1 MKTKEMTLEQ
11 IVEELDKNEKEIIDA
26 RNGIDTVKKKL
37 TKAERRRKTLFDR
50 AKALRVNGLP
60 LAVEGYYDSLNGAF
74 GCPYKDEG
82 DKSEDSYEDEE
93 NTFEVDLEHPFSVE
107 LDELL
112 PEGLVGKYLRL
123 TVEEVPVEERKR
135 CEKCSRRFEC
145 LTKRK

>member
-1 MKTKEMTLEQ
+1 MTLEQ

-26 RNGIDTVKKKL
+26 KNGIDTVKKKL

-82 DKSEDSYEDEE
+82 NKSEDYEDEE
-93 NTFEVDLEHPFSVE
+93 NTFEVDLDHPFTAE
-107 LDELL
+107 LDEILS
-112 PEGLVGKYLRL
+112 EELVGKYLRL
-123 TVEEVPVEERKR
+123 TIEEIPVDERKR